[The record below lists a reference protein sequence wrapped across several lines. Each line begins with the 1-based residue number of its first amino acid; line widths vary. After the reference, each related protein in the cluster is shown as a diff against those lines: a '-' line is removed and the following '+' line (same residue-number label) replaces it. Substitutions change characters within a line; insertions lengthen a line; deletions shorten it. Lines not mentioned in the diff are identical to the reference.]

1 MSLGKTQ
8 VRAHERETADGR
20 QHVRAHMRKTP
31 SSPHF
36 SEELPPEEY
45 DVTATVEGS
54 IDEKGNV
61 KDLETTKVEV
71 RKSDK
76 DG

>member
-1 MSLGKTQ
+1 MGKTQ
-8 VRAHERETADGR
+8 VRAHERDTAGGR
-20 QHVRAHMRKTP
+20 EHVRAHMRQT
-31 SSPHF
+31 SSSSHF

-54 IDEKGNV
+54 IDSEGKV

-71 RKSDK
+71 RKSGK